1 MRGGSKPGERR
12 GGRKKGTANKSSL
25 PLLEKADALGI
36 DPFEILLYF
45 AKGDWKKLGYKKKT
59 KEIGIGMGNTI
70 EVDVIEPELRASAAK
85 SACEYIHPKRKALD
99 ISSTNPILSG
109 AEKITLD
116 LRWADETD
124 FEDEEEDAAS
134 KEDK

>member
-25 PLLEKADALGI
+25 PLLEKANALGI

-45 AKGDWKKLGYKKKT
+45 AKGDWKKLGYSKGKRKVSA
-59 KEIGIGMGNTI
+59 GMTTI
-70 EVDVIEPELRASAAK
+70 MVDVIEPELRASAAK